1 MLNLTYAKWTEKSK
15 INYQQSNA
23 YNRIQRKTMVS
34 CLSKINKIYYEKLE
48 VPSYHFRTLKQFL
61 LAFSLSILYSFEFH
75 LEKSFLLAYSL
86 IQVIEWV

>member
-1 MLNLTYAKWTEKSK
+1 MLNGLRNQKSTINNQMLTIEFKEKLWL
-15 INYQQSNA
+15 
-23 YNRIQRKTMVS
+23 V

-61 LAFSLSILYSFEFH
+61 PAFSLSILYSFEFH

-86 IQVIEWV
+86 IQVIEWVW